1 MFDAVEHFIS
11 SSIWGAPRG
20 MQGETIMASVDGAGT
35 ILGAVIFQNYDPE
48 NGVIEMSAAAASPRW
63 LTRPVLFDMFTYAF
77 DQLKCQAVAMRCEAD
92 NNRLARIFGAY
103 GFQRYDVPRLRGRD
117 RPESIYVLGDDVW
130 RKNGYHKEHAHG

>member
-1 MFDAVEHFIS
+1 MFDAVEKFIS
-11 SSIWGAPRG
+11 ASIWGAPRR

-117 RPESIYVLGDDVW
+117 RPESIYVLADDVW
-130 RKNGYHKEHAHG
+130 RENGYHKEHAHG